1 MKADSGKPAAAR
13 ALGHYIRQGAPRKLL
28 ADAQTPLY
36 NDARQ
41 SWETPMDD
49 EAPKPSE
56 TDNVTFPWLAAYPAG
71 VPARIETPPYGLLGE
86 IAPDLAARKP
96 AARAFTTIMPNGMAA
111 RLTFAEVDRY
121 SDAFAAYLRETLHLE
136 PGDRVAIQIPNGLA
150 YPVAAFGIFK
160 AGCVLVNVNP
170 LYTAHE
176 MAHVFA
182 DAEPSAIVA
191 IDMFAGRLA
200 AAMEQAPVPE
210 VILTQ
215 AASLFPALSR
225 RLIGFVQKYVK
236 KQIPRPRFRH
246 ASLSKALALGA
257 ASIRAGANVKGYTS
271 QTEPSAVAC
280 LQYTGG
286 TTGVSK
292 GAMLTHRNL
301 IMNVAQI
308 IGFRGDEIRES
319 DHVLT
324 ALPLYHIF
332 AFTANLL
339 CFFVRG
345 AHNILIPSPRPLSN
359 LRKAFEKEAITF
371 ITGVNTLFNGL
382 LNEPWFCENPPKS
395 LRVSIAGGMALQE
408 AVALRWR
415 KITGTEVTEGYGLT
429 ESSPVLTLHPAGRE
443 KLGSIGV
450 PLPSTELKCV
460 DDHGNEVAIGQ
471 PGEIIARG
479 PQIMP
484 GYWRQPGETR
494 NVLRDGWL
502 YTGDIGTMD
511 AGGYFTVVDRRKDMI
526 LVSGFNVYPT
536 EVEAV
541 LAGLAGV
548 QECAVIGVPDEAT
561 GEAVKAFVVRGD
573 PDLDA
578 EAVRGFC
585 KVELAGYKV
594 PKFVEFRD
602 DLPKSNVGKI
612 LRKALREEVLREQ
625 SGDSTKKPD

>member
-1 MKADSGKPAAAR
+1 
-13 ALGHYIRQGAPRKLL
+13 
-28 ADAQTPLY
+28 
-36 NDARQ
+36 
-41 SWETPMDD
+41 MDD
-49 EAPKPSE
+49 EVPIAGE

-71 VPARIETPPYGLLGE
+71 VPVRIETPPYGLLGE

-96 AARAFTTIMPNGMAA
+96 TARAFTTIMPNGMAA
-111 RLTFAEVDRY
+111 SLTFSEIDRY
-121 SDAFAAYLRETLHLE
+121 SDAFAAYLRETLRLE
-136 PGDRVAIQIPNGLA
+136 PGARVAIQIPNGLA

-191 IDMFAGRLA
+191 IDMFADKLA
-200 AAMEQAPVPE
+200 AAMEQVPLPH
-210 VILTQ
+210 VILTE
-215 AASLFPALSR
+215 AASLFPIASR

-246 ASLSKALALGA
+246 SSLSKALAMGA
-257 ASIRAGANVKGYTS
+257 AGIRAGANVKGYTS
-271 QTEPSAVAC
+271 EMEPSAIAC

-301 IMNVAQI
+301 IMNVAQFV
-308 IGFRGDEIRES
+308 GLRGDDMRES

-324 ALPLYHIF
+324 VLPLYHIF
-332 AFTANLL
+332 AFTVNFLG
-339 CFFVRG
+339 FFIRG
-345 AHNILIPSPRPLSN
+345 AHNILIPSPRPLTN
-359 LRKAFEKEAITF
+359 LRKAFDTEAITF
-371 ITGVNTLFNGL
+371 ISGVNTLFNGL

-415 KITGTEVTEGYGLT
+415 KITGTEVAEGYGLT
-429 ESSPVLTLHPAGRE
+429 ESSPVLTLHPAGHE

-450 PLPSTELKCV
+450 PLPSTEMKCV

-502 YTGDIGTMD
+502 YTGDIGKMD
-511 AGGYFTVVDRRKDMI
+511 AEGYFTIVDRRKDMI
-526 LVSGFNVYPT
+526 LVSGFNVYPN

-541 LAGLAGV
+541 LAGLPGV
-548 QECAVIGVPDEAT
+548 KECAVIGVPDAAS

-573 PDLDA
+573 PALDA
-578 EAVRGFC
+578 GTVRDFC
-585 KVELAGYKV
+585 KGELAGYKV
-594 PKFVEFRD
+594 PKFVEFRE
-602 DLPKSNVGKI
+602 DLPKSNVGKV
-612 LRKALREEVLREQ
+612 LRKDLRAH
-625 SGDSTKKPD
+625 SP

>member
-1 MKADSGKPAAAR
+1 
-13 ALGHYIRQGAPRKLL
+13 
-28 ADAQTPLY
+28 
-36 NDARQ
+36 
-41 SWETPMDD
+41 MDD
-49 EAPKPSE
+49 EGPIGSKR
-56 TDNVTFPWLAAYPAG
+56 DNVTFPWIAAYPPG

-96 AARAFTTIMPNGMAA
+96 AARAFTTIIPNGMAA
-111 RLTFAEVDRY
+111 SMSFAQVDRY

-136 PGDRVAIQIPNGLA
+136 AGARVAIQIPNGLA
-150 YPVAAFGIFK
+150 YPVVAFGIFK

-191 IDMFAGRLA
+191 IDMFAGKLA
-200 AAMEQAPVPE
+200 AAMEQVPAPH
-210 VILTQ
+210 VILTE
-215 AASLFPALSR
+215 AASLFPIASR
-225 RLIGFVQKYVK
+225 QLIGFVQKYVK
-236 KQIPRPRFRH
+236 KQVPYPRFRH
-246 ASLSKALALGA
+246 AVFSKALALGA
-257 ASIRAGANVKGYTS
+257 ASIRAGANVKGYAS
-271 QTEPSAVAC
+271 QMEPSAVAC

-301 IMNVAQI
+301 IMNVAQFVS
-308 IGFRGDEIRES
+308 FRGDDMREG

-332 AFTANLL
+332 AFTVNLL
-339 CFFVRG
+339 CCFMRG
-345 AHNILIPSPRPLSN
+345 AHSILIPSPRPLTN
-359 LRKAFEKEAITF
+359 LRKAFQKEAITF

-382 LNEPWFCENPPKS
+382 LNEPWFCENPPRS
-395 LRVSIAGGMALQE
+395 LRISFAGGMALQE
-408 AVALRWR
+408 AVAVRWR
-415 KITGTEVTEGYGLT
+415 KTTGTDVIEGYGLS
-429 ESSPVLTLHPAGRE
+429 EASPVLTCNPTGRA
-443 KLGSIGV
+443 KPGSIGV
-450 PLPSTELKCV
+450 PLPSTEMKCV

-471 PGEIIARG
+471 PGEIVARG

-484 GYWRQPGETR
+484 GYWKQPGETG

-502 YTGDIGTMD
+502 FTGDIGKMD
-511 AGGYFTVVDRRKDMI
+511 AEGYFTIVDRRKDII
-526 LVSGFNVYPT
+526 LVSGFNVYPN

-548 QECAVIGVPDEAT
+548 KECAVIGVPDAAS
-561 GEAVKAFVVRGD
+561 GEAVKAFIVRCD
-573 PDLDA
+573 LALDA
-578 EAVRGFC
+578 AAIRNFC
-585 KVELAGYKV
+585 RRELANYKV

-612 LRKALREEVLREQ
+612 LRKDLRQNLPANASKV
-625 SGDSTKKPD
+625 

>member
-1 MKADSGKPAAAR
+1 
-13 ALGHYIRQGAPRKLL
+13 
-28 ADAQTPLY
+28 
-36 NDARQ
+36 
-41 SWETPMDD
+41 MDD
-49 EAPKPSE
+49 EVPIAGE
-56 TDNVTFPWLAAYPAG
+56 MDNATFPWLAAYPPG

-111 RLTFAEVDRY
+111 SLSFAQVDRY

-136 PGDRVAIQIPNGLA
+136 RGARVAIQIPNGLA
-150 YPVAAFGIFK
+150 YPIAAFGIFK

-182 DAEPSAIVA
+182 DAELSAIIA
-191 IDMFAGRLA
+191 IDIFAGKLA
-200 AAMEQAPVPE
+200 ETFKQAPIPH

-215 AASLFPALSR
+215 AATLFPMPSR

-236 KQIPRPRFRH
+236 KQVPYPHFRH
-246 ASLSKALALGA
+246 AVFSKALALGA
-257 ASIRAGANVKGYTS
+257 ANIRTGANVKGYTR
-271 QTEPSAVAC
+271 QMEPSAIAC

-301 IMNVAQI
+301 IMNDAQFI
-308 IGFRGDEIRES
+308 RFWGDDMRES

-332 AFTANLL
+332 AFTVNFLGH
-339 CFFVRG
+339 FIHG
-345 AHNILIPSPRPLSN
+345 AHNILIPSPRPLTN
-359 LRKAFEKEAITF
+359 LRKAFEKEAITV

-382 LNEPWFCENPPKS
+382 LNEPWFCANPPKS
-395 LRVSIAGGMALQE
+395 LRVTVAGGTTLQE
-408 AVALRWR
+408 AVAQRWQ
-415 KITGTEVTEGYGLT
+415 KATGTPIIEGYGLS
-429 ESSPVLTLHPAGRE
+429 EASPVLSCNPVRRA

-450 PLPSTELKCV
+450 PLPSTEMKCV
-460 DDHGNEVAIGQ
+460 DDQGNEAAIGE

-479 PQIMP
+479 PQVMQ
-484 GYWRQPGETR
+484 GYWKQPEETTQ
-494 NVLRDGWL
+494 VLRDGWL
-502 YTGDIGTMD
+502 FTGDIGKMD
-511 AGGYFTVVDRRKDMI
+511 AEGYFSVVDRRKDMI
-526 LVSGFNVYPT
+526 LVSGFNVYPN

-548 QECAVIGVPDEAT
+548 KECAVIGVPDEAT

-578 EAVRGFC
+578 EAVRRFC
-585 KVELAGYKV
+585 KGELAGYKV

-602 DLPKSNVGKI
+602 DLPKSVIGKI
-612 LRKALREEVLREQ
+612 LRKELRQNPPFAKV
-625 SGDSTKKPD
+625 

>member
-1 MKADSGKPAAAR
+1 MR
-13 ALGHYIRQGAPRKLL
+13 
-28 ADAQTPLY
+28 
-36 NDARQ
+36 
-41 SWETPMDD
+41 MDD
-49 EAPKPSE
+49 EVPIAGE
-56 TDNVTFPWLAAYPAG
+56 TDNVTFPWLAFYPPG

-86 IAPDLAARKP
+86 IALDLAARRP
-96 AARAFTTIMPNGMAA
+96 AAPAFTTVMPNGMAA
-111 RLTFAEVDRY
+111 SLSFAEVDRY
-121 SDAFAAYLRETLHLE
+121 SDAFAAYLRETLRLE
-136 PGDRVAIQIPNGLA
+136 PGARVAIQSPNGLA

-176 MAHVFA
+176 MAHVLA
-182 DAEPSAIVA
+182 DAEPAAIVA
-191 IDMFAGRLA
+191 IDMFANKLA
-200 AAMEQAPVPE
+200 AAMEVPVPH

-215 AASLFPALSR
+215 AASLFPMPSR

-246 ASLSKALALGA
+246 SVLSKALALGA
-257 ASIRAGANVKGYTS
+257 ASIRAGANVRGYTRDL
-271 QTEPSAVAC
+271 EPSAIAC

-301 IMNVAQI
+301 IMNVAQFLS
-308 IGFRGDEIRES
+308 FRSDDMRET

-332 AFTANLL
+332 AFTVNLL
-339 CFFVRG
+339 GFFVRG
-345 AHNILIPSPRPLSN
+345 AHNILIPSPKPLSN
-359 LRKAFEKEAITF
+359 LRKAFETQDITF

-382 LNEPWFCENPPKS
+382 LNEPWFCANPPTS

-408 AVALRWR
+408 AVAVRWR
-415 KITGTEVTEGYGLT
+415 KVTGTEAAEGYGLT
-429 ESSPVLTLHPAGRE
+429 EASPVLTINPAGRE
-443 KLGSIGV
+443 KPGSIGV
-450 PLPSTELKCV
+450 PLPSTEMKCV
-460 DDHGNEVAIGQ
+460 DDQGNEAAIGE

-494 NVLRDGWL
+494 NVLRNGWL
-502 YTGDIGTMD
+502 FTGDIGKMD
-511 AGGYFTVVDRRKDMI
+511 AEGYFTIVDRRKDMI
-526 LVSGFNVYPT
+526 IVSGFKVFPN

-548 QECAVIGVPDEAT
+548 KECAVIGVPDAAT
-561 GEAVKAFVVRGD
+561 GEAVKAFIVRGD
-573 PDLDA
+573 PALDA
-578 EAVRGFC
+578 SAIRDFC
-585 KVELAGYKV
+585 RRELANYKL

-612 LRKALREEVLREQ
+612 LRKDLRADRE
-625 SGDSTKKPD
+625 SAKGS

>member
-1 MKADSGKPAAAR
+1 VHLP
-13 ALGHYIRQGAPRKLL
+13 LYHQGAPGKPL
-28 ADAQTPLY
+28 AAAQTPLY
-36 NDARQ
+36 NGARQ
-41 SWETPMDD
+41 SWETLMDD
-49 EAPKPSE
+49 EVPIAGD

-71 VPARIETPPYGLLGE
+71 VSARIETPPYGLLGE

-96 AARAFTTIMPNGMAA
+96 AARAFTTIMPSGMAA
-111 RLTFAEVDRY
+111 SLSFAQVDRY

-136 PGDRVAIQIPNGLA
+136 AGARVAIQIPNGLA

-191 IDMFAGRLA
+191 IDMFAGKLA
-200 AAMEQAPVPE
+200 AAIEQVPVPYG
-210 VILTQ
+210 ILTE
-215 AASLFPALSR
+215 AASLFPIASR

-236 KQIPRPRFRH
+236 KQVPYPRFGH
-246 ASLSKALALGA
+246 AVFSKALALGA
-257 ASIRAGANVKGYTS
+257 ASIRSGANVKGYTRDL
-271 QTEPSAVAC
+271 EPSAVAC

-301 IMNVAQI
+301 IMNVAQFVS
-308 IGFRGDEIRES
+308 FRGDDMRES

-332 AFTANLL
+332 AFTVNLL
-339 CFFVRG
+339 CCFMRG
-345 AHNILIPSPRPLSN
+345 AHSILIPSPRPLTN
-359 LRKAFEKEAITF
+359 LRKAFQKEAITF

-382 LNEPWFCENPPKS
+382 LNEPWFCENPPRS
-395 LRVSIAGGMALQE
+395 LRISFAGGMALQG
-408 AVALRWR
+408 AVAVRWR
-415 KITGTEVTEGYGLT
+415 KATGTDVIEGYGLS
-429 ESSPVLTLHPAGRE
+429 EASPVLTCNPTGRA
-443 KLGSIGV
+443 KPGSIGV
-450 PLPSTELKCV
+450 PLPSTEMKCV
-460 DDHGNEVAIGQ
+460 DDHGYEVAIGQ
-471 PGEIIARG
+471 PGEIVARG

-484 GYWRQPGETR
+484 GYWKQPGETG

-502 YTGDIGTMD
+502 FTGDIGKMD
-511 AGGYFTVVDRRKDMI
+511 AEGYFTIVDRRKDII
-526 LVSGFNVYPT
+526 LVSGFNVYPN
-536 EVEAV
+536 EVEEV

-548 QECAVIGVPDEAT
+548 KECAVIGVPDAAS
-561 GEAVKAFVVRGD
+561 GEAVKAFIVRGD
-573 PDLDA
+573 LALDA
-578 EAVRGFC
+578 AAIRNFC
-585 KVELAGYKV
+585 RRELANYKV

-612 LRKALREEVLREQ
+612 LRKDLRQNSPASASEGKV
-625 SGDSTKKPD
+625 

>member
-1 MKADSGKPAAAR
+1 
-13 ALGHYIRQGAPRKLL
+13 
-28 ADAQTPLY
+28 
-36 NDARQ
+36 
-41 SWETPMDD
+41 MDD
-49 EAPKPSE
+49 EVANASKA
-56 TDNVTFPWLAAYPAG
+56 DNVTFPWLAAYPAG

-86 IAPDLAARKP
+86 ISPDLAARRP

-111 RLTFAEVDRY
+111 SLTFAEVDRY

-136 PGDRVAIQIPNGLA
+136 PGARVAIQIPNGLV

-182 DAEPSAIVA
+182 DAEPAAIVA
-191 IDMFAGRLA
+191 IDMFAGKLA
-200 AAMEQAPVPE
+200 AAMEQVPVPD

-215 AASLFPALSR
+215 AASLFPMPSR

-236 KQIPRPRFRH
+236 KQVPYPHFRH
-246 ASLSKALALGA
+246 AVFSKALALGA
-257 ASIRAGANVKGYTS
+257 ANIRTGANVKGYTR
-271 QTEPSAVAC
+271 QMEPSAVAC

-301 IMNVAQI
+301 IMNDAQFI
-308 IGFRGDEIRES
+308 RFWGDDIGES

-324 ALPLYHIF
+324 ALPLYHIY
-332 AFTANLL
+332 AFTVNFLGH
-339 CFFVRG
+339 FIHG
-345 AHNILIPSPRPLSN
+345 ARNILIPSPRPLTN
-359 LRKAFEKEAITF
+359 LRKAFEKEAITV

-382 LNEPWFCENPPKS
+382 LNEPWFCANPPKS
-395 LRVSIAGGMALQE
+395 LRVTLAGGMALQE

-415 KITGTEVTEGYGLT
+415 KATGTPIIEGYGLS
-429 ESSPVLTLHPAGRE
+429 EASPVLTCNPARRA

-450 PLPSTELKCV
+450 PLPSTEMKCV
-460 DDHGNEVAIGQ
+460 DDLGNEVAIGQ
-471 PGEIIARG
+471 PGEIVARG
-479 PQIMP
+479 PQIMA
-484 GYWRQPGETR
+484 GYWRQPSETR

-502 YTGDIGTMD
+502 YTGDIGKMD
-511 AGGYFTVVDRRKDMI
+511 AEGYFTIVDRRKDMI
-526 LVSGFNVYPT
+526 DVSGFKVFPN

-548 QECAVIGVPDEAT
+548 KECAVIGVPDAAS
-561 GEAVKAFVVRGD
+561 GEAVKAFVVRDD
-573 PDLDA
+573 PALDA
-578 EAVRGFC
+578 AAIRNFC
-585 KVELAGYKV
+585 RRELANYKV

-612 LRKALREEVLREQ
+612 LRKDLRAY
-625 SGDSTKKPD
+625 SP